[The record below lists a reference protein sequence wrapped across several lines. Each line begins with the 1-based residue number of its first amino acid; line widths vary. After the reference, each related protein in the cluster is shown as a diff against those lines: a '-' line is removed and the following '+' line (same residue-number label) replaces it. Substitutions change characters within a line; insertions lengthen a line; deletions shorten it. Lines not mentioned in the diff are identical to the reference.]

1 VLALGAGRK
10 EGARG
15 VLEKL
20 AGDES
25 APRGGGRPLGAGPPG
40 VNRGRTWRSGDLLG
54 AGAPSRPPP
63 RQTAGEEPGSL
74 QK

>member
-1 VLALGAGRK
+1 MLALGAGRK

-25 APRGGGRPLGAGPPG
+25 ALVAEAARGALARLG
-40 VNRGRTWRSGDLLG
+40 
-54 AGAPSRPPP
+54 
-63 RQTAGEEPGSL
+63 
-74 QK
+74 